1 MKTFNEFNELDLQQK
16 LNQKRIYK
24 AKYLAPTNYEG
35 SRIKIKDLYTNKVIT
50 YPYNYK
56 YNNIEDMAVNI
67 IENELTYLKVTEAFC
82 DNNELYLI
90 AKNY

>member
-1 MKTFNEFNELDLQQK
+1 MKIYNEFNELDLKQN

-24 AKYLAPTNYEG
+24 AKYLGPTNCEG
-35 SRIKIKDLYTNKVIT
+35 SRIKIKDLYNDKVIT
-50 YPYNYK
+50 YPYNYN

-67 IENELTYLKVTEAFC
+67 IENELTYLKVTEAFY
-82 DNNELYLI
+82 DNKELYLI